1 MEGAGKGSMRSLGLV
16 VIGVVMLLVCGVAEA
31 GNPCYVESVQNCL
44 NNCGLDFKG
53 CATCPVIC
61 GMRDTCKHEIN
72 SAKSEEALAIQSDT
86 IKKNTVGNV
95 AGNPCYAECVQDCL
109 NTCSFMGCASCPAIC
124 GTHDTCKHKINSGEL
139 EAAAMKQ
146 YCKVGCVSLVCAPMA
161 NILGLNSVA
170 DKQGSMERCNNG
182 CSGFCTKHFGA
193 AIATE

>member
-72 SAKSEEALAIQSDT
+72 S
-86 IKKNTVGNV
+86 
-95 AGNPCYAECVQDCL
+95 
-109 NTCSFMGCASCPAIC
+109 
-124 GTHDTCKHKINSGEL
+124 GEL

>member
-31 GNPCYVESVQNCL
+31 GNPCYAECVQNCL

-61 GMRDTCKHEIN
+61 GMTDTCKHEIN

-95 AGNPCYAECVQDCL
+95 E
-109 NTCSFMGCASCPAIC
+109 
-124 GTHDTCKHKINSGEL
+124 GEL

-146 YCKVGCVSLVCAPMA
+146 YCKVGCVSLMCAPMA
-161 NILGLNSVA
+161 NILSLNSVA

-182 CSGFCTKHFGA
+182 RSGFCTKHFGA